1 MSEPSDSEAHPPA
14 APARDLAFWYATF
27 FGSGLSP
34 KMPGTVGS
42 AASFVLWAPVV
53 LLELPWWARLLL
65 VVLVFLTGVPASNRA
80 QQILQKEDP
89 GAIVID
95 EVAGQGLALLLAGP
109 HLASLI
115 AGFALFRL
123 FDIAKPWP
131 VSAADRLGGGFG
143 VMADD
148 LVAGGYALIGLVLLE
163 RFLWPALGIA

>member
-1 MSEPSDSEAHPPA
+1 MSEPSEDPA
-14 APARDLAFWYATF
+14 PRTRGLAFWYATF

-34 KMPGTVGS
+34 KAPGTVGS

-65 VVLVFLTGVPASNRA
+65 VAFVFLTGIPASTRT
-80 QQILQKEDP
+80 QQIMQKEDP

-109 HLASLI
+109 SVASLV

-131 VSAADRLGGGFG
+131 VSAADRVGGGFG

-148 LVAGGYALIGLVLLE
+148 LVAGGYALVGLVVLE
-163 RFLWPALGIA
+163 RWLWPVLGLA